1 MTQSKEGDLMRQ
13 WQSLWLAV
21 LIAIFV
27 GGAACTPQNEV
38 QLQTPQTPPAQDG
51 SDSDRGQPQNSD
63 QSGNDNV
70 PTPTPTATPAPLP
83 RYRAF
88 CDDRYPSYV
97 TAISSLAGA
106 SGFGAALSLGLP
118 QSPGA
123 AIDRSRLGL
132 EDHTAPMLLSWVKT
146 NEARLIFAATRMGT
160 SSSLSKSRGIFIA
173 DADLVYRLG
182 EAREVADA
190 PLWSGDLSQWAAIE
204 GATLRAFGR
213 SDRGRFAIFPATQGG
228 RIQAWRV
235 WDHQNSRE
243 WMRIATVSNAFSPEL
258 RESDGIMMFSELVGG
273 SGGKIRTH
281 IVQLDLAS
289 RREISRSSV
298 SSLRRPLQF
307 LSQHAGQELGGM
319 NAQNQWVIVPPTQVS
334 QMKVEAL
341 VGRWPGRVSSALA
354 MWKDVK
360 SGEIFAATASE
371 DFVTTRDLMGTKVQ
385 VREAWLRVLRRTTA
399 ARGAAS
405 WSVVEDLAYPQDIV
419 KALEMF
425 SNFDL
430 RPGIWDLQVTG
441 DDEVAPRALFAT
453 LPADYGRRVY
463 RWTAQGVLP
472 LSQERCRYLHVGVE
486 P

>member
-1 MTQSKEGDLMRQ
+1 MRQ
-13 WQSLWLAV
+13 WQSLWPAV
-21 LIAIFV
+21 LTAILV
-27 GGAACTPQNEV
+27 GGSACTPQNEV
-38 QLQTPQTPPAQDG
+38 QLQPPQTPPAQGG
-51 SDSDRGQPQNSD
+51 SDSDLGQPQNSD
-63 QSGNDNV
+63 NAGHDNL
-70 PTPTPTATPAPLP
+70 PTPSPTATPAPLP

-132 EDHTAPMLLSWVKT
+132 EDHTAPMLLTWLKT
-146 NEARLIFAATRMGT
+146 NEARLIFAATRTG
-160 SSSLSKSRGIFIA
+160 SASSLSKSRGIFMA
-173 DADLVYRLG
+173 DADLVFRLG
-182 EAREVADA
+182 EAREVADE
-190 PLWSGDLSQWAAIE
+190 PVWSGDLSQWAANE

-213 SDRGRFAIFPATQGG
+213 SDRGRFAIFPATQAG
-228 RIQAWRV
+228 RVQAWRI

-243 WMRIATVSNAFSPEL
+243 WMRVASVPDAFSPEL
-258 RESDGIMMFSELVGG
+258 RESDGIMTFSELV
-273 SGGKIRTH
+273 SGKVRTH
-281 IVQLDLAS
+281 IVQLDLSS

-307 LSQHAGQELGGM
+307 LSQFAGQELGGM

-341 VGRWPGRVSSALA
+341 VGRWPGRVSSAIA

-360 SGEIFAATASE
+360 RGEIFAATASE
-371 DFVTTRDLMGTKVQ
+371 DFIATRDLMGTKIQ
-385 VREAWLRVLRRTTA
+385 VREAWLRVLRRTIGV
-399 ARGAAS
+399 RGATS
-405 WSVVEDLAYPQDIV
+405 WSVIEDVAYPQDIV

-430 RPGIWDLQVTG
+430 RPGLWDLQVTG
-441 DDEVAPRALFAT
+441 DDEIAPRALFAT

-463 RWTAQGVLP
+463 RWTAQGVRP